1 MKFTTMLDLIVKT
14 LNKSSDAQIDV
25 CMTSKMANQIELWTT
40 MFKNR
45 PWWVDNKKVF
55 GMNLPAS
62 ISSEFSRLVTLELE
76 SEVVGSPRADYL
88 NKQYKG
94 VLNDLRRNVQLACAK
109 GGMVFKPYVTQ
120 KGISVQYVQADC
132 FFPISFDGSG
142 HMTQCVFAEQV
153 RRGKKI
159 YTRLEMH
166 EMKGEHLHIT
176 NKAFVST
183 NDYSLGVPAPLEVV
197 EMCIRDSHWGAQG
210 RGWHEICS
218 TEGQYG
224 SVFYRDSRWEIS
236 VASSVLYIG

>member
-94 VLNDLRRNVQLACAK
+94 CLL
-109 GGMVFKPYVTQ
+109 
-120 KGISVQYVQADC
+120 
-132 FFPISFDGSG
+132 
-142 HMTQCVFAEQV
+142 
-153 RRGKKI
+153 
-159 YTRLEMH
+159 YT
-166 EMKGEHLHIT
+166 
-176 NKAFVST
+176 SP
-183 NDYSLGVPAPLEVV
+183 SP
-197 EMCIRDSHWGAQG
+197 RDA
-210 RGWHEICS
+210 
-218 TEGQYG
+218 
-224 SVFYRDSRWEIS
+224 
-236 VASSVLYIG
+236 